1 MTQPQTKNRPTHEAY
16 VVDGE
21 GKSATWIKI
30 GAAWPHEDST
40 GFTVK
45 LSALPVGGRL
55 VLRTSKP
62 KDAAQ
67 PEGEAGA

>member
-1 MTQPQTKNRPTHEAY
+1 MSQPQPKNRPTYEAY

-30 GAAWPHEDST
+30 GAAWPHDDGT

-45 LSALPVGGRL
+45 LSALPIGGRL
-55 VLRTSKP
+55 VLRAPKP
-62 KDAAQ
+62 KAEGD
-67 PEGEAGA
+67 GEAGA